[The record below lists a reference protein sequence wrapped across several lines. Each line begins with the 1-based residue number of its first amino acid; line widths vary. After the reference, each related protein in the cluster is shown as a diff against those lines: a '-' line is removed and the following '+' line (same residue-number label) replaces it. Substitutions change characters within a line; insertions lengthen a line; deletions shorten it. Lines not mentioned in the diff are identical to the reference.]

1 MKLDPIKLSVWGMI
15 VGNIENMG
23 IYPVLQ
29 GGEAIAKCLE
39 GNTVVE
45 KLAQID
51 GDTNMELTERNGIT
65 YIVLKV
71 CPFSAIY
78 KDIPAWGEKGMRLV
92 ETYNKKPDGGGALH
106 PLCLVHKG
114 MRNAMK
120 AGIVSIACRSGAG
133 KIEVAEKSLE
143 KAKIS
148 REEAIAMVEGKGCL
162 YSIPTDQIA

>member
-1 MKLDPIKLSVWGMI
+1 MI

-29 GGEAIAKCLE
+29 GGEAIAKSLE
-39 GNTVVE
+39 GESVLD
-45 KLAQID
+45 KLMQID
-51 GDTNMELTERNGIT
+51 GENNYETTERNGIT
-65 YIVLKV
+65 YVVLKV

-78 KDIPAWGEKGMRLV
+78 KEIPPWGEKAMRLV

-120 AGIVSIACRSGAG
+120 AGIVSVACRSGAG

-143 KAKIS
+143 KAKMT

-162 YSIPTDQIA
+162 YAIPTDQLY